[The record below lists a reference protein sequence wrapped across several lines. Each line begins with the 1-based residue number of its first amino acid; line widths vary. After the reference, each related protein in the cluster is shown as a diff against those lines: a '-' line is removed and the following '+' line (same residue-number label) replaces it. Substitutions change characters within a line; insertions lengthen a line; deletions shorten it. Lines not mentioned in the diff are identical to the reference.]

1 MKRLLLLV
9 LLLSAVML
17 VAEEFHFNDDTPA
30 ELISFDDDYR
40 DDFDWHM
47 TNVNF
52 PKSNEEMS
60 IYFHGDTTAVKTR
73 DNCYAVVGVLY
84 MLELYEEYEQECESV
99 YEQHYVTDP
108 ITGER
113 FVYAETCGVNP
124 TFNGYIEFIKNKL
137 GVD

>member
-17 VAEEFHFNDDTPA
+17 IAEE
-30 ELISFDDDYR
+30 SFIDGRITYSLVD
-40 DDFDWHM
+40 
-47 TNVNF
+47 VNF
-52 PKSNEEMS
+52 PKSDEEIS
-60 IYFHGDTTAVKTR
+60 IYFHGDTTAVKTK
-73 DNCYAVVGVLY
+73 DNYYAVVGVLY

-113 FVYAETCGVNP
+113 FMYAETCGVNP

-137 GVD
+137 GVE

>member
-1 MKRLLLLV
+1 MRHFILAV

-17 VAEEFHFNDDTPA
+17 VAGELKVSAWNDYNSDYDSY
-30 ELISFDDDYR
+30 IFDPYTV
-40 DDFDWHM
+40 H
-47 TNVNF
+47 F
-52 PKSNEEMS
+52 PKSDEEIF
-60 IYFHGDTTAVKTR
+60 IYFHGDTTAVKTK

-99 YEQHYVTDP
+99 YEQHYITDP

-113 FVYAETCGVNP
+113 FVYAETCGVEP
-124 TFNGYIEFIKNKL
+124 TFQGYIEFIKNKL